1 MKLLQ
6 WLEVAEKGFEI
17 IIINLVNGEEENKE
31 IILKYF
37 KSQDWTLRTQCIDL
51 TADFQQA

>member
-6 WLEVAEKGFEI
+6 WLEVAEKDFEI
-17 IIINLVNGEEENKE
+17 IIINLVNGEEENEE

-51 TADFQQA
+51 TADFKQA